1 VGVLPARR
9 RFPGSLDGALR
20 GTSIQFTAQI
30 PVYQRVNGTQL
41 VEDFNITMALRYT
54 FDAVKQD

>member
-1 VGVLPARR
+1 
-9 RFPGSLDGALR
+9 
-20 GTSIQFTAQI
+20 
-30 PVYQRVNGTQL
+30 VNGTQL